1 MSNDM
6 IAGDDPSYI
15 YRRAVAIVGD
25 MSGSMHLSAGIA
37 MGRLVVTWA
46 YRPAADFSAG
56 LHDDG

>member
-1 MSNDM
+1 M